1 MSLSYDEIAD
11 ILKIIDGSSCDE
23 LVLETPDTKL
33 IVRRRSTA
41 SGSASADMRPSEAAP
56 ATTPAVSAPP
66 RAAPAAPTGEGLH
79 EGLHVVRAPMVG
91 TFHRAP
97 SPGAPPFVEV
107 GQAVR
112 KGDPLCLIEV
122 MKLFTTIYAEI
133 DGRVTE
139 ICAENAAPVE
149 YGQMLFTI
157 EPAG

>member
-41 SGSASADMRPSEAAP
+41 SGSASADMRSSEAAP

-112 KGDPLCLIEV
+112 KGDPLGLIEV

>member
-66 RAAPAAPTGEGLH
+66 RAAPAASTGEGLH

-91 TFHRAP
+91 TFYRAP

>member
-41 SGSASADMRPSEAAP
+41 SGSASADMRSSEAPP

-112 KGDPLCLIEV
+112 KGDPLGLIEV

>member
-41 SGSASADMRPSEAAP
+41 SGSASADMRSSEAAP

-79 EGLHVVRAPMVG
+79 VVRAPMVG
-91 TFHRAP
+91 TFYRAP

-112 KGDPLCLIEV
+112 KGDPLGLIEV

-139 ICAENAAPVE
+139 IGAENAAPVE